1 MVASK
6 GLSFK
11 ITAMDKTKKAFA
23 MLGRSLKGVVKAMF
37 SFKTAIVGLVGVAGI
52 GLLVKSSLS
61 SIDNLGKMSKVLGI
75 ATKDLQAMRLAS
87 AIGGVELQTFAKAS
101 RQVSKGVFDFLV
113 KGTGEALDGFKA
125 LGISQADLL
134 PIQNDT
140 MAIMGLIADKLEE
153 IPDGTMKTAIAY
165 KLLGGRA
172 TELLPALEGGSAQM
186 QKFREE
192 ADLFGN
198 NLSRKT
204 IKGVENFNDSVTR
217 LKFMF
222 TGLRDNIVGALAPA
236 FTKLTEQIRDKLL
249 DQFNKTGSSI
259 ELFSLN
265 AAQSIIQFAIE
276 GVQALEVFINNVIEL
291 TEFLANLGKVLGSLD
306 ILVKEGVDAFNEQFE
321 AIHFGRLDTTEL
333 QSILKGIKADIIKTT
348 DAASD
353 LETGVDGVSGAA
365 LTLGDRFKL
374 IFKDAFVGFQKG
386 FASTVTDSLDVM
398 TQFENAGK
406 KAFKNFETAISDFV
420 KTGKF
425 EFESFARSVIADLV
439 AVASKMAIIFA
450 FKKAIALT
458 GMGTIFGGFLAQGG
472 TAQAGKP
479 YVVGEKGAEL
489 IIPNRTSSVIP
500 NNKLAGMGGNTV
512 VNINVETTDAS
523 GFDNLLVNRRGLIVN
538 LVNDALREKGRG
550 ALA

>member
-23 MLGRSLKGVVKAMF
+23 LLGRSLKGVTKAVF
-37 SFKTAIVGLVGVAGI
+37 SFKTALVGLVGIAGI
-52 GLLVKSSLS
+52 GLLIKQSLS

-153 IPDGTMKTAIAY
+153 LPDGTMKTAIAY

-172 TELLPALEGGSAQM
+172 TELLPALEGGSKQM

-192 ADLFGN
+192 AELFGN
-198 NLSRKT
+198 NLSRQT
-204 IKGVENFNDSVTR
+204 IKGVENFNDSITR
-217 LKFMF
+217 LQFTF

-236 FTKLTEQIRDKLL
+236 LTRITEALRNKLL
-249 DQFNKTGSSI
+249 DAVRETQGGI
-259 ELFSLN
+259 EEFAL
-265 AAQSIIQFAIE
+265 AGARGIIDFAIQ
-276 GVQALEVFINNVIEL
+276 GTQALEVFANNLI
-291 TEFLANLGKVLGSLD
+291 TISEFFANLGQLIGGMGV
-306 ILVKEGVDAFNEQFE
+306 LVKEGVDAFNKQFDQ
-321 AIHFGRLDTTEL
+321 IQFGRLDTSEL
-333 QSILKGIKADIIKTT
+333 QILMLEIQAMMISTKDEAD
-348 DAASD
+348 D
-353 LETGVDGVSGAA
+353 LATGVNSVSGAA
-365 LTLGDRFKL
+365 LTLADRFKIL
-374 IFKDAFVGFQKG
+374 FGDAFTGFKKG
-386 FASTVTDSLDVM
+386 FTSTVTDSLDVL
-398 TQFENAGK
+398 TQFEQVGK
-406 KAFKNFETAISDFV
+406 RAFKNFETAISDFV

-425 EFESFARSVIADLV
+425 QFQDFARSVIADLV
-439 AVASKMAIIFA
+439 AVATKMAVVFA
-450 FKKAIALT
+450 FKKALAMT
-458 GMGTIFGGFLAQGG
+458 GIGGFFGGFLAQGG

-479 YVVGEKGAEL
+479 YVVGEKGPEL

-500 NNKLAGMGGNTV
+500 NDSLGGMSGNTT
-512 VNINVETTDAS
+512 VNINVETADAN

-538 LVNDALREKGRG
+538 LVNDALRQQGKG

>member
-11 ITAMDKTKKAFA
+11 ITAMDRTKKAFA
-23 MLGRSLKGVVKAMF
+23 LLGRSLKGVTRAVF
-37 SFKTAIVGLVGVAGI
+37 SFKTALVGLVGVAGI
-52 GLLVKSSLS
+52 GLLIKQSLS

-140 MAIMGLIADKLEE
+140 MAIMGLIADKLQEL
-153 IPDGTMKTAIAY
+153 PDGTMKTAIAY

-192 ADLFGN
+192 AELFGN
-198 NLSRKT
+198 NLSRQT
-204 IKGVENFNDSVTR
+204 IKNVENFNDSVTR
-217 LKFMF
+217 LKFSF

-236 FTKLTEQIRDKLL
+236 MTMLTEQIRNKLL
-249 DQFNKTGSSI
+249 DQFEKAGGSI
-259 ELFSLN
+259 EQFSLN
-265 AAQSIIQFAIE
+265 AAKSIIEFSIQ

-291 TEFLANLGKVLGSLD
+291 TEFLVNLGQVLGGLD
-306 ILVKEGVDAFNEQFE
+306 VLVKEGVDAFNKQFE
-321 AIHFGRLDTTEL
+321 QIHFGRLDTNEL
-333 QSILKGIKADIIKTT
+333 QLILKNLKAQIVATT
-348 DAASD
+348 NEASD
-353 LETGVDGVSGAA
+353 LATGVDSVSGAA
-365 LTLGDRFKL
+365 LTLADRFKIL
-374 IFKDAFVGFQKG
+374 FKDAFVGFKKG
-386 FASTVTDSLDVM
+386 FTSTVKDSLDVM
-398 TQFENAGK
+398 TQFEKVGK
-406 KAFKNFETAISDFV
+406 KAFANFETAISDFV

-425 EFESFARSVIADLV
+425 QFQDFARSVIADLV
-439 AVASKMAIIFA
+439 AVATKMAVVFA
-450 FKKAIALT
+450 FKKALAMT
-458 GMGTIFGGFLAQGG
+458 GIGGFFGGFLAQGG
-472 TAQAGKP
+472 TAQANKP

-500 NNKLAGMGGNTV
+500 NDKLGGMGGNTT
-512 VNINVETTDAS
+512 VNINVETADAN

-538 LVNDALREKGRG
+538 LVNDALRQQGKG